1 MTDVQIL
8 TIVIAL
14 ATSFLAVLMG
24 VLLNN
29 TRLSDLRASLDHRIT
44 DSGES
49 VRAQIDASN
58 AELRFLIEK
67 NHSETMLKLADLDT
81 RLSRIE
87 QERRIVQ

>member
-29 TRLSDLRASLDHRIT
+29 TRASLDHRIT